1 MEYIKGEVVTIELE
15 NLENKIKVLD
25 EDIQKVNDRIVEL
38 ERDKVKTIATLNAL
52 QGAKQQCINLVKE
65 LHNDDDQSNGSSD
78 DS

>member
-1 MEYIKGEVVTIELE
+1 MGEVVTIELE

-38 ERDKVKTIATLNAL
+38 ERDKVKTIATMNAL

-65 LHNDDDQSNGSSD
+65 LHNDEDQSNGSSD

>member
-1 MEYIKGEVVTIELE
+1 MGEVVTIELE

-25 EDIQKVNDRIVEL
+25 EEIQKVNDRIVEL

>member
-1 MEYIKGEVVTIELE
+1 MGEVVTIELE

-25 EDIQKVNDRIVEL
+25 EYIQKVNDRIVEL

>member
-1 MEYIKGEVVTIELE
+1 MAEIELE

>member
-1 MEYIKGEVVTIELE
+1 MGEVVTIELE

-65 LHNDDDQSNGSSD
+65 LNNDDDQSNGSSD

>member
-1 MEYIKGEVVTIELE
+1 MGEVVTIELE

-38 ERDKVKTIATLNAL
+38 ERDKVKTIATMNAL

-65 LHNDDDQSNGSSD
+65 LHNDEDQPAGSSD

>member
-1 MEYIKGEVVTIELE
+1 MSKVVTIELE

-52 QGAKQQCINLVKE
+52 QGAKQQCINLITE
-65 LHNDDDQSNGSSD
+65 LHNDDDESNGSSD

>member
-1 MEYIKGEVVTIELE
+1 MGEVVTIELE

-38 ERDKVKTIATLNAL
+38 ERDKVKTIATMNAL

-65 LHNDDDQSNGSSD
+65 LHNDEDQLAGSSD

>member
-1 MEYIKGEVVTIELE
+1 MGEVVTIELE

-25 EDIQKVNDRIVEL
+25 EDIKKVNDRIVEL

>member
-1 MEYIKGEVVTIELE
+1 MGEVVTIELE

-38 ERDKVKTIATLNAL
+38 ERDKVKTIATLKAL